1 MAVKSCGV
9 NGLIHVSKLG
19 RLIFAF
25 KIACADGH
33 TVSRS
38 WLGRAFWL
46 FVSVSGEFAKIF
58 DSFDDLGESA
68 AADFFL
74 RVVGGLVFLGLDLV
88 MVGAIVLNPN

>member
-1 MAVKSCGV
+1 
-9 NGLIHVSKLG
+9 
-19 RLIFAF
+19 
-25 KIACADGH
+25 
-33 TVSRS
+33 
-38 WLGRAFWL
+38 
-46 FVSVSGEFAKIF
+46 VSVSGEFAKIF